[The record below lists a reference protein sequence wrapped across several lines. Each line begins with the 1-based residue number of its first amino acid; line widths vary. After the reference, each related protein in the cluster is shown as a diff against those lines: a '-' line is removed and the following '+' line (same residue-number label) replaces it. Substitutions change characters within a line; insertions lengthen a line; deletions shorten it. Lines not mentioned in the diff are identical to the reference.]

1 MKTYL
6 NGKCTHHGYN
16 IKRVSENAVIREQ
29 WVKLPYCGCGLNVGD
44 ACDNRHNVSDGEV
57 DHVGK
62 TRKTLSSGIEVV
74 YVAAVKQ

>member
-1 MKTYL
+1 MH
-6 NGKCTHHGYN
+6 CSYN

-62 TRKTLSSGIEVV
+62 TRKMLSSGIEVV